1 MRIVAGS
8 WRGRALR
15 APQGIETRPTSD
27 RVREAVFSAIEA
39 RMGDIDGLRVLDA
52 FAGSGA
58 FGFEALSRGAR
69 SVVFIESDRRARD
82 TIVRNAEAFHANP
95 SITVIPGDVFAL
107 ATARLRGGPF
117 ALLFVDPPYRIVP
130 AQVSRFLEDLSSAG
144 SLAEG
149 ALVVY
154 EHAARGV
161 IQWPA
166 GFEPL
171 QERRYGIT
179 EVSYARYEGM
189 QLS

>member
-1 MRIVAGS
+1 MRIVAGR

-15 APQGIETRPTSD
+15 APQGTDTRPTSD

-39 RMGDIDGLRVLDA
+39 RMGDIGGLHVLDA

-58 FGFEALSRGAR
+58 LGFEALSRGAQ
-69 SVVFIESDRRARD
+69 SVVFIEVDRRARD
-82 TIVRNAEAFHANP
+82 TIVRNAEAFHASP
-95 SITVIPGDVFAL
+95 SVTVVAGDVFRL
-107 ATARLRGGPF
+107 AGAGVQGGPF

-130 AQVSRFLEDLSSAG
+130 AQVSRFLEDLSSTG
-144 SLAEG
+144 SLTEG

-154 EHAARGV
+154 EHAARAV

-179 EVSYARYEGM
+179 EVSCARYEGM
-189 QLS
+189 RLS